1 MDAIACMRMRKLGH
15 GQSVMF
21 FAPPEV
27 NNQILTVVR
36 KNTGDHADT
45 VDVVRWAIAETCT
58 STRSAVPLWA
68 SQGLC
73 YQDAQEAWL
82 SYSDGGRIDG
92 SAFALPEAQTLEEMY
107 GFEDIPDPLNIE
119 IPCNSR
125 RRKEILKVR
134 EKCKE
139 FHVGSLLAVRQH
151 EEQER
156 EVSHEAQR
164 EQQVQRPPPAPP
176 CRHGIH
182 SALLKFVKT
191 GFIEEDRSAFLG
203 AFESLNRFSSAGKSW
218 AGGWDGRLRVTND
231 FTQTVRSAGHLD
243 NYLRSINW
251 VLSTTESEDLIV
263 ISPFEANELIPSIA
277 LSRHVRLHVYAPR
290 VTNTMKSFE
299 GLSFLTLPYKPSS
312 LASGPVQHP
321 LLEQLSLFAG
331 QLFLRDFAAYKGLC
345 EFLGLYAD
353 SNYSTAAGNSVKSDG
368 FVAPGSRPALGMAPS
383 PFNSSPVPFLLQVM
397 ALRHKGQDFG
407 PTHIGQILR
416 GYLLNKER
424 DFGS

>member
-27 NNQILTVVR
+27 NYQILAAVG
-36 KNTGDHADT
+36 KDIGDHVDT
-45 VDVVRWAIAETCT
+45 VDVVRWAITETCI

-82 SYSDGGRIDG
+82 SYCHDGRIDP
-92 SAFALPEAQTLEEMY
+92 SAFTLPEAQTLEEMY
-107 GFEDIPDPLNIE
+107 GFGESTDPLNTK
-119 IPCNSR
+119 IPRKSK
-125 RRKEILKVR
+125 RRKEILDIR
-134 EKCKE
+134 TKCGE
-139 FHVGSLLAVRQH
+139 FGVESLLALRQH

-164 EQQVQRPPPAPP
+164 EQQVQRPPPAVP
-176 CRHGIH
+176 RQHEIH
-182 SALLKFVKT
+182 SELLNFVKT
-191 GFIEEDRSAFLG
+191 GEIEEDQSVFLKAFRSLA
-203 AFESLNRFSSAGKSW
+203 RFTSARSSW
-218 AGGWDGRLRVTND
+218 VGGWDGRLRVTSD
-231 FTQTVRSAGHLD
+231 FIQTVKSTGHLD
-243 NYLRSINW
+243 SYLHSVNW
-251 VLSTTESEDLIV
+251 VLSTTESEVLIV
-263 ISPFEANELIPSIA
+263 ISPFEANELITDIMF
-277 LSRHVRLHVYAPR
+277 SRHVRLHVYAPR

-299 GLSFLTLPYKPSS
+299 DLSFLTLPYKPSS
-312 LASGPVQHP
+312 LALLPVQQP
-321 LLEQLSLFAG
+321 LLGQLSLFAG
-331 QLFLRDFAAYKGLC
+331 QLFLWDFATYKDLC

-353 SNYSTAAGNSVKSDG
+353 SSFSVDAGNSVNSDG

-383 PFNSSPVPFLLQVM
+383 PFSSSPVPFMSQVM
-397 ALRHKGQDFG
+397 ALRRRGQDFG

-416 GYLLNKER
+416 GHLLDEER

>member
-27 NNQILTVVR
+27 NNQILSAIG
-36 KNTGDHADT
+36 KNPGDHVDT
-45 VDVVRWAIAETCT
+45 VDVVRWAITETCI

-82 SYSDGGRIDG
+82 SYCHDGQIDG

-107 GFEDIPDPLNIE
+107 GFGEIVDPLNTE
-119 IPCNSR
+119 IPSTSR
-125 RRKEILKVR
+125 RRREILNVR
-134 EKCKE
+134 KKCGE
-139 FHVGSLLAVRQH
+139 FGVESLLAVRQH

-164 EQQVQRPPPAPP
+164 EQQVQRPPPAVP
-176 CRHGIH
+176 REHGIH
-182 SALLKFVKT
+182 SGLLNFVKT
-191 GFIEEDRSAFLG
+191 GLIEGNQSVYLG
-203 AFESLNRFSSAGKSW
+203 AFESLARLTSAGKCRVK
-218 AGGWDGRLRVTND
+218 GWGRSLRVTDD
-231 FTQTVRSAGHLD
+231 FVQTVRSTGHPD
-243 NYLRSINW
+243 NYLHPVNW
-251 VLSTTESEDLIV
+251 VLSTTESEVLIV
-263 ISPFEANELIPSIA
+263 ISPFEANELIPSIM
-277 LSRHVRLHVYAPR
+277 LSKRVRLHAYAPR

-299 GLSFLTLPYKPSS
+299 DLSFLTLPYQPSS
-312 LASGPVQHP
+312 LAPGPIQQP
-321 LLEQLSLFAG
+321 LLVQLSLFAG
-331 QLFLRDFAAYKGLC
+331 QLFLKDFAAYKDLC
-345 EFLGLYAD
+345 EFLGLLAD
-353 SNYSTAAGNSVKSDG
+353 SRVSAGTGNSVNSDG

-383 PFNSSPVPFLLQVM
+383 PFRSSPVPFLLRVM
-397 ALRHKGQDFG
+397 ALRRKGQDFG

-416 GYLLNKER
+416 GHLLDEER

>member
-1 MDAIACMRMRKLGH
+1 MRKLGN

-27 NNQILTVVR
+27 NHRILAAVG
-36 KNTGDHADT
+36 KNTENRVNT

-58 STRSAVPLWA
+58 STRGAVPLWA
-68 SQGLC
+68 SQGFC
-73 YQDAQEAWL
+73 YQNTQEAWL
-82 SYSDGGRIDG
+82 SYSNGGRIDQ

-107 GFEDIPDPLNIE
+107 GFEEVADPLNTD
-119 IPCNSR
+119 IPSTSR
-125 RRKEILKVR
+125 RREEILDIQKKCR
-134 EKCKE
+134 E
-139 FHVGSLLAVRQH
+139 FGVVSLLAAREH
-151 EEQER
+151 EEGER

-164 EQQVQRPPPAPP
+164 ERSVQRPPPAVP
-176 CRHGIH
+176 CQHKIH
-182 SALLKFVKT
+182 SGLLNFVKT
-191 GFIEEDRSAFLG
+191 GWIEPEDQSVFLG
-203 AFESLNRFSSAGKSW
+203 AFESLGRFSSAGKSW
-218 AGGWDGRLRVTND
+218 AGGWDGRLRATND
-231 FTQTVRSAGHLD
+231 FAQTVTSTGHLD
-243 NYLRSINW
+243 NYLLPVNW

-277 LSRHVRLHVYAPR
+277 ASRHVRLHVYAPR

-299 GLSFLTLPYKPSS
+299 DLSFLTLPYSPSS

-321 LLEQLSLFAG
+321 LLAQLSLFAG

-353 SNYSTAAGNSVKSDG
+353 SNYSTGAGNSVKSDG